1 MRAIAVYEAKNRFS
15 EIIAAVEQGEEIT
28 ITRHGAPV
36 ARLVAIGAQ
45 DAAKPEQRQ
54 RVLSAMAQMLAS
66 IPNDEVGLKKRV
78 YTAVLLI
85 MCVPDYLIQR

>member
-54 RVLSAMAQMLAS
+54 RVLSAMAQLRALGADSALGCTLAQ
-66 IPNDEVGLKKRV
+66 
-78 YTAVLLI
+78 A
-85 MCVPDYLIQR
+85 IQEGRD

>member
-36 ARLVAIGAQ
+36 ARLIAMGAQ

-54 RVLSAMAQMLAS
+54 RVHKVMSQLHALGADSALGCTLAQA
-66 IPNDEVGLKKRV
+66 IEGRRD
-78 YTAVLLI
+78 
-85 MCVPDYLIQR
+85 